1 MEDFVHLHV
10 HSEYSLLDGACR
22 IKELVQRAKE
32 LGQDSV
38 AVTDHGVMYGIV
50 DFYKEAKA
58 NGIKPIIGCEVYVAP
73 RTRFDK
79 VSGLDTSPNHLI
91 LLCENQIGY
100 QNLIKIVSR
109 SFTEGFYFK
118 PRVDHQ
124 LLAEHSEGLIALSA
138 CLAGEVPR
146 ALTRHDY
153 EQAKKAAQFY
163 VDTFGKDNYFIE
175 LQNHGIDEQQRIFPD
190 LIRLSRELGV
200 GLVATNDSHYLRK
213 EDSST
218 QKILLCIQTN
228 HTIDEDNGMEF
239 KTQEFYLKSRDEM
252 YRAMRECSGDEA
264 AIEEALSNTVKIAQ
278 RCNVEFEFGHHILPL
293 FEVPDGKDNV
303 TFFREKCYE
312 GFYKNY
318 GENPPEEYRERLEY
332 ELSIVEKMGYV
343 DYYLIVWDFIDYAK
357 RHGIP
362 VGPGRG
368 SGAGSIAAYCIG
380 ITGIDPMKYNLLFE
394 RFLNPERVSMPDFD
408 IDFCYERREE
418 VIEYVI
424 RKYGADRVAQ
434 IITFGTMAA
443 RGGVRDVGRVLGMD
457 YQKVDKVAKAIPM
470 ELHMTI
476 ASALEKSPD
485 LRIMYESD
493 PQVKEL
499 IDQASKIEGMPRHA
513 STHAAGVVIARDSVE
528 KYVPL
533 AKNDEAI
540 VTQYTMTTL
549 EELGLLK
556 MDFLGLRNLTVI
568 SDAEKMIRR
577 HTPDF
582 DIEKISLTDPV
593 TFDMMSKGQAKGV
606 FQFESG
612 GMRQVLIQLKPES
625 VEDLIAV
632 ISLYRPGPMDSIPKY
647 IRNRHNPNEITYK
660 TPLLKD
666 ILDVTYGCIVYQEQ
680 VMQICRKL
688 AGYSYGRA
696 DLVRRAMSKKKHD
709 VMEKERKNFVWGAR
723 KEDGSMECVGCVAN
737 GVSEQVANEIFD
749 EMSSF
754 ASYAFNKSHAAAY
767 AMVAYRTAF
776 LKANYPK
783 EYMAALLTSILDN
796 TDKMLGYIK
805 ECEALK
811 LHILPPDINKSCTG
825 FTVEGDSIRFGFLG
839 VKNLGRGVMETL
851 VRERDLN
858 GPYNDLDDLCERMY
872 GQDLNKRAVE
882 SLIKCG
888 ALDSFKHNRR
898 ELLEGYASVM
908 SDIDERNKNNL
919 EGQLNFFDVPELSSG
934 KDFQLPTLEEYPPDI
949 KLAMEKEVTGLY
961 VSGHPLAQYRE
972 MARQLN
978 TVELEEFTAS
988 DDPMIQQSRY
998 QDGDIVRVLCIV
1010 TSKKT
1015 KVLKDRK
1022 YMAFVNVEDT
1032 SGSMEM
1038 LVFPTVYD
1046 QYRAFLEE
1054 NTILYIEAKLS
1065 CREEEEPKLLC
1076 RLVAKPEEVLKL
1088 RDPAF
1093 GATYDKRQDEYRKST
1108 HQEPIAR
1115 AEAPE
1120 PKKNAVIRKKEGKRP
1135 GLYLRV
1141 PSQESREFV
1150 KCQQYLDIFEGDMP
1164 VYFFFKDTKKLVCA
1178 PRKLWVHMNEPLY
1191 RQFDVIL
1198 GEDNVVIVVPEGRL

>member
-1 MEDFVHLHV
+1 MEDHFVHLHV

-22 IKELVQRAKE
+22 IKQLVQRAKE
-32 LGQDSV
+32 LGQSEI
-38 AVTDHGVMYGIV
+38 AVTDHGVMYGAI

-79 VSGLDTSPNHLI
+79 VVGFDNAPYHLV
-91 LLCENQIGY
+91 LLCENQTGY
-100 QNLIKIVSR
+100 QNLIKMVSR

-118 PRVDHQ
+118 PRIDRE
-124 LLAEHSEGLIALSA
+124 LLRQHSEGLIALSA

-146 ALTRHDY
+146 ALNQNDY
-153 EQAKKAAQFY
+153 AQAKEAAQFY
-163 VDTFGKDNYFIE
+163 LDVFGKDRYFIE
-175 LQNHGIDEQQRIFPD
+175 LQNHGIAEQQKIIPD
-190 LIRLSRELGV
+190 LVRLSRELGV
-200 GLVATNDSHYLRK
+200 GLVATNDCHYLKK

-218 QKILLCIQTN
+218 QKILICIQTN
-228 HTIDEDNGMEF
+228 HTLQEDNGMEF
-239 KTQEFYLKSRDEM
+239 ETEEFYVKSRQEM
-252 YRAMRECSGDEA
+252 HDAMRECIGDEA
-264 AIEEALSNTVKIAQ
+264 VINEALDNTEKIAE
-278 RCNVEFEFGHHILPL
+278 RCQVEFTFGHHILPR
-293 FEVPDGKDNV
+293 FEVPDNKDNAA
-303 TFFREKCYE
+303 FFREKCYE
-312 GFYKNY
+312 GFYRNY
-318 GENPPEEYRERLEY
+318 GENPPQEYRDRLEY
-332 ELSIVEKMGYV
+332 ELSVIEKMGYV

-357 RHGIP
+357 RNGIP

-380 ITGIDPMKYNLLFE
+380 ITGIDPMKYHLLFE

-418 VIEYVI
+418 VIDYVI
-424 RKYGADRVAQ
+424 RKYGKERVAQ

-457 YQKVDKVAKAIPM
+457 YQQVDKVAKAIPM

-476 ASALEKSPD
+476 AKALERSPD
-485 LRIMYESD
+485 LKVMYESD

-513 STHAAGVVIARDSVE
+513 STHAAGVVIARDAVE
-528 KYVPL
+528 TYVPL

-568 SDAEKMIRR
+568 SDAEKMIRKEE
-577 HTPDF
+577 PDF
-582 DIEKISLTDPV
+582 DIEKVSLSDPQ
-593 TFDMMSKGQAKGV
+593 TFEMMSKGQAKGV

-612 GMRQVLIQLKPES
+612 GMRQVLTQLKPES

-647 IRNRHNPNEITYK
+647 IKNRHNPQEITYK

-696 DLVRRAMSKKKHD
+696 DLVRRAMAKKKHD
-709 VMEKERKNFVWGAR
+709 VMEKERQNFIWGAK
-723 KEDGSMECVGCVAN
+723 KEDGSVDCVGCVAN

-767 AMVAYRTAF
+767 AIVAYRTAY
-776 LKANYPK
+776 LKAHYPK

-796 TDKMLGYIK
+796 TDKMLGYLK
-805 ECEALK
+805 ECELMK
-811 LHILPPDINKSCTG
+811 IKILPPDINRSNTG
-825 FTVEGDSIRFGFLG
+825 FIVEDGCIRFGFLG
-839 VKNLGRGVMETL
+839 VKNLGKGVMEAL
-851 VRERDLN
+851 VKEREEN
-858 GPYNDLDDLCERMY
+858 GPFSDLDDLCERMY
-872 GQDLNKRAVE
+872 GQELNKRAIE

-888 ALDSFKHNRR
+888 ALDSFGHNRR
-898 ELLEGYASVM
+898 EMLEGYTALI
-908 SDIDERNKNNL
+908 SDIDDRHKNNL
-919 EGQLNFFDVPELSSG
+919 EGQLNLFDTPELSSSRQG
-934 KDFQLPTLEEYPPDI
+934 FSLPKLEEYMPEL

-961 VSGHPLAQYRE
+961 VSGHPLAQYRS
-972 MARQLN
+972 MAEQLE
-978 TVELEEFTAS
+978 TVELEDLMTVDEDA
-988 DDPMIQQSRY
+988 DLLLGDQQY
-998 QDGDIVRVLCIV
+998 HDGDIVKVLCIV
-1010 TSKKT
+1010 TGKKT
-1015 KVLKDRK
+1015 KILKRRG
-1022 YMAFVNVEDT
+1022 YMAFVNIEDT

-1038 LVFPTVYD
+1038 LVFPQTYD
-1046 QYRAFLEE
+1046 QYRYLIEE
-1054 NTILYIEAKLS
+1054 NQVLYIEGRLTV
-1065 CREEEEPKLLC
+1065 REEEETKLVC
-1076 RLVAKPEEVLKL
+1076 RMVARPQDVLGQPEGFIGNNL
-1088 RDPAF
+1088 
-1093 GATYDKRQDEYRKST
+1093 
-1108 HQEPIAR
+1108 
-1115 AEAPE
+1115 
-1120 PKKNAVIRKKEGKRP
+1120 PKKPRMDGKTQIRKKTGKRP

-1141 PSQESREFV
+1141 PSKESREFV
-1150 KCQQYLDIFEGDMP
+1150 KAQQYLEIFEGETP
-1164 VYFFFKDTKKLVCA
+1164 VYFFFLDSKKLVCA
-1178 PRKLWVHMNEPLY
+1178 PQRLWISFNRPLY
-1191 RQFDVIL
+1191 AQLGVIL
-1198 GEDNVVIVVPEGRL
+1198 GEENVAVVVPEKQ

>member
-1 MEDFVHLHV
+1 MEDRFVHLHL

-22 IKELVQRAKE
+22 IKQLVERAKE
-32 LGQDSV
+32 LGQDAV
-38 AVTDHGVMYGIV
+38 AITDHGVMYGAI

-79 VSGLDTSPNHLI
+79 VNGLDNSPYHLV
-91 LLCENQIGY
+91 LLCENETGY
-100 QNLIKIVSR
+100 QNLIKLVSR

-118 PRVDHQ
+118 PRIDRDI
-124 LLAEHSEGLIALSA
+124 LKEHSEGLIALSA

-146 ALTRHDY
+146 ALKRNDY
-153 EQAKKAAQFY
+153 EQAKQAAQFY
-163 VDTFGKDNYFIE
+163 LDVFGKDHYFIE
-175 LQNHGIDEQQRIFPD
+175 LQNHGIRDQQKIIPD
-190 LIRLSRELGV
+190 LVRLSRELGV
-200 GLVATNDSHYLRK
+200 GLVATNDCHYLKK

-218 QKILLCIQTN
+218 QKILICIQTN
-228 HTIDEDNGMEF
+228 HTLEEDNGMEF
-239 KTQEFYLKSRDEM
+239 ETEEFYMKSRQGM
-252 YRAMRECSGDEA
+252 YDAMRECIGDESV
-264 AIEEALSNTVKIAQ
+264 IEEALDNTVKIAE
-278 RCNVEFEFGHHILPL
+278 RCKVEFVFGHHILPR
-293 FEVPDGKDNV
+293 FEVPDKKDNV

-312 GFYKNY
+312 GFYRNY
-318 GENPPEEYRERLEY
+318 GPNPPKEYQERLEY
-332 ELSIVEKMGYV
+332 ELSVIERMGYV

-357 RHGIP
+357 QHKIP

-424 RKYGADRVAQ
+424 RKYGKERVAQ

-443 RGGVRDVGRVLGMD
+443 RGGIRDVGRVLGMD
-457 YQKVDKVAKAIPM
+457 YQQVDKVAKAIPM

-476 ASALEKSPD
+476 AKALERSPD
-485 LRIMYESD
+485 LKIMYESD

-513 STHAAGVVIARDSVE
+513 STHAAGVVIARDAVE

-577 HTPDF
+577 QEPDF
-582 DIEKISLTDPV
+582 DIEKISLTDSK
-593 TFDMMSKGQAKGV
+593 TFEMMSKGQAKGV

-647 IRNRHNPNEITYK
+647 IRNRHNPQEITYK
-660 TPLLKD
+660 TPQLKE

-709 VMEKERKNFVWGAR
+709 VMEKERQNFIWGAK
-723 KEDGSMECVGCVAN
+723 KEDGSVECVGCVAN
-737 GVSEQVANEIFD
+737 GISEQIANEIFD

-767 AMVAYRTAF
+767 AMVAYRTAY
-776 LKANYPK
+776 LKAHYPK

-796 TDKMLGYIK
+796 TDKMLGYLK
-805 ECEALK
+805 ECDALK
-811 LHILPPDINKSCTG
+811 IKILPPDINRSRTG
-825 FTVEGDSIRFGFLG
+825 FIVEDGCIRFGFLG
-839 VKNLGRGVMETL
+839 VKNLGKGVMEAL
-851 VRERDLN
+851 VKERDEN
-858 GPYNDLDDLCERMY
+858 GPFADLDDLCERMY
-872 GQDLNKRAVE
+872 GQDLNRRAIE

-888 ALDSFKHNRR
+888 ALDSFGHNRR
-898 ELLEGYASVM
+898 EMLEGYSALI
-908 SDIDERNKNNL
+908 SDIDNRYKNNL
-919 EGQLNFFDVPELSSG
+919 EGQMNLFDVPELAPTRQS
-934 KDFQLPTLEEYPPDI
+934 FTLPHLEEFPPEI
-949 KLAMEKEVTGLY
+949 MLSMEKEVTGLY
-961 VSGHPLAQYRE
+961 VSGHPLAQYHNV
-972 MARQLN
+972 ARQLK
-978 TVELEEFTAS
+978 TVELEELGS
-988 DDPMIQQSRY
+988 DEETDSVMMQSRGKY
-998 QDGDIVRVLCIV
+998 RDGDTVKVLCIV
-1010 TSKKT
+1010 TGKRT
-1015 KVLKDRK
+1015 KIVKQRG
-1022 YMAFVNVEDT
+1022 YMAFVTLEDT

-1038 LVFPTVYD
+1038 LVFPQTYE
-1046 QYRAFLEE
+1046 QYRYLIEE
-1054 NTILYIEAKLS
+1054 NRVLYIEGRLSIREDEETKLV
-1065 CREEEEPKLLC
+1065 CRKVADPRDLLEKTEESVSAPTLAAAEPQKKQQSAEPKIH
-1076 RLVAKPEEVLKL
+1076 
-1088 RDPAF
+1088 
-1093 GATYDKRQDEYRKST
+1093 QKS
-1108 HQEPIAR
+1108 
-1115 AEAPE
+1115 
-1120 PKKNAVIRKKEGKRP
+1120 GKRP

-1141 PSQESREFV
+1141 PSKESREFI
-1150 KCQQYLDIFEGDMP
+1150 KSEQYLDIFEGEMP
-1164 VYFFFKDTKKLVCA
+1164 VYFFFQDSGKLVCT
-1178 PRKLWVHMNEPLY
+1178 PQRMWITFNKPLY
-1191 RQFDVIL
+1191 FQLGVIL
-1198 GEDNVVIVVPEGRL
+1198 GEENVALVVPEK